1 MNIIYD
7 WIRNIVI
14 YMILNTIIM
23 NLLGDKSYKK
33 YVSIVSGMILVL
45 IIISPLM
52 NYMDLEDTL
61 DYYLQAND
69 FTVETSQFKEDLNRM
84 EEAQQDAIF
93 TEYRAKI
100 KEQVVS
106 ILQEEKLTL
115 TSLEVTIDKDP
126 NSLRF
131 GEILQMDI
139 TAGWD
144 KNEEKTSKRLSVDE
158 IDISPVHI
166 REKEERETADPPS
179 PMEINI
185 KNKLSDFYNIEQVN
199 INISIS

>member
-45 IIISPLM
+45 IIVSPLM

-84 EEAQQDAIF
+84 EEAQQAAIF
-93 TEYRAKI
+93 AEYEAKI
-100 KEQVVS
+100 REQVES

-115 TSLEVTIDKDP
+115 TGLEITIDKNP

-131 GEILQMDI
+131 GEIMQMDI
-139 TAGWD
+139 TASLD
-144 KNEEKTSKRLSVDE
+144 DNDERASKRLSVDE

-166 REKEERETADPPS
+166 RDQEESKTEDPPS

-185 KNKLSDFYNIEQVN
+185 KNKLSDFYNMEQVN